1 MCFRNPERQTVIP
14 LEGETVQTLILSL
27 HIVVCVSLV
36 ILVLLQAGK
45 EGMGVIFGGGGGSV
59 FGSSGAGGMLS
70 KLTAFIAMLFFL
82 TSLSYNII
90 TSNRPDDKST
100 ILDVKLE
107 ETAPAQVPAPVAPAA
122 PAVPSVDP
130 LDQIP
135 GKK

>member
-1 MCFRNPERQTVIP
+1 M
-14 LEGETVQTLILSL
+14 QTLILSL

-70 KLTAFIAMLFFL
+70 KLTACVAALFFL

-90 TSNRPDDKST
+90 TSSRPDDKST

-107 ETAPAQVPAPVAPAA
+107 ETAPAQAPAPPAA
-122 PAVPSVDP
+122 PAVDP
-130 LDQIP
+130 LDQTT